1 MCRMT
6 RGTRRAAAGGGGDPR
21 TPLEF
26 ARQKRSDI
34 ERTGPSIGLGHGSG
48 SWSRFAWTEA
58 DPPGFLEAIDILV
71 DFMRAN
77 YIKKTASLSQDE
89 KAGLW
94 YEDLEDGPNVGWA
107 VELAGNKAHIE
118 YGILDEESDVKK
130 LIFHSSHGWVGGTV

>member
-1 MCRMT
+1 MT

-58 DPPGFLEAIDILV
+58 DPPGFLEVIDILM

-107 VELAGNKAHIE
+107 VELAREMKRHA
-118 YGILDEESDVKK
+118 
-130 LIFHSSHGWVGGTV
+130 FPTVCVYKSCSMCWLQPRLEIQSIQGR